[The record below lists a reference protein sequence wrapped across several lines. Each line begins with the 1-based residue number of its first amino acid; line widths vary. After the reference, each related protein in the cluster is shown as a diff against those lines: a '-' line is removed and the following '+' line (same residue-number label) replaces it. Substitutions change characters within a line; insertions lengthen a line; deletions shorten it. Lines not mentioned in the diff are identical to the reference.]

1 MSDIDPPESP
11 IRGPESWF
19 TSDDESVGDLT
30 LPHWTEPGTGQ
41 VDAAEL
47 AGWVLQDQLN
57 VRVQL
62 QLHKILWGDVPGK

>member
-1 MSDIDPPESP
+1 VQEIRSRNLEKKLEILVSP
-11 IRGPESWF
+11 AW
-19 TSDDESVGDLT
+19 
-30 LPHWTEPGTGQ
+30 GQ

-47 AGWVLQDQLN
+47 AGWVLQDQLD